1 MDLSGKRIATLL
13 GEGFQDQEALEPIGF
28 FKSHGAEVTIVGEEK
43 GAVHGLHG
51 AILEAERTFN
61 EANISE
67 FDAIFIP
74 GGRSP
79 AYLRKFPDA
88 VGFVRSFAE
97 TDKLIA
103 TICHAGQLLAAAD
116 LVKDLTLT
124 GYPGIKEEME
134 QAGANFVDQP
144 VVADRNVV
152 SSRLP
157 EDIPVFNE
165 KVKELLSGKAK
176 SSAA

>member
-1 MDLSGKRIATLL
+1 MCVISSRSASKSGAGEPKLNALLVATRNAAASDFHLSVGLPPMLRI
-13 GEGFQDQEALEPIGF
+13 
-28 FKSHGAEVTIVGEEK
+28 
-43 GAVHGLHG
+43 
-51 AILEAERTFN
+51 
-61 EANISE
+61 
-67 FDAIFIP
+67 
-74 GGRSP
+74 
-79 AYLRKFPDA
+79 
-88 VGFVRSFAE
+88 
-97 TDKLIA
+97 
-103 TICHAGQLLAAAD
+103 AAD

-134 QAGANFVDQP
+134 QAVANFVDQP